1 MQTAAVWEELCA
13 IGTRRRFRAGDHL
26 VVWGAEDHRILAI
39 VDGICK
45 VVNSTADGRETLATV
60 RGPGEILGELAALTG
75 DVRSSSVIALSAG
88 EVVLITSAEF
98 DRWLDEVPGAG
109 RRLSTMLAERVIET
123 TRFGIGAQQR
133 VDVRLADR
141 ILFLADR
148 FGQEARAGD
157 EGGGTELRTSLTH
170 EDLAAWVGATR
181 AVTTRALGSLRDR
194 GLIDFGRGWIRVVDG
209 PGLRAL
215 CRGS

>member
-1 MQTAAVWEELCA
+1 MRTAAVWEELCA

-26 VVWGAEDHRILAI
+26 VVWGADDHRLLAI
-39 VDGICK
+39 VEGICK
-45 VVNSTADGRETLATV
+45 VVNSTADGRATLAAV

-75 DVRSSSVIALSAG
+75 DVRSSSVIALSPG
-88 EVVLITSAEF
+88 EVVMITSAEF
-98 DRWLDEVPGAG
+98 DRWLDHEPGAG
-109 RRLSTMLAERVIET
+109 RRLATMLAERVIET

-148 FGQEARAGD
+148 FGAEAE
-157 EGGGTELRTSLTH
+157 EGGTDLRTSLTH
-170 EDLAAWVGATR
+170 EDLSAWVGATR

-194 GLIDFGRGWIRVVDG
+194 GLVDFGRGWIRVVDG

-215 CRGS
+215 CRGT

>member
-1 MQTAAVWEELCA
+1 MRSVAVWEELCEL
-13 IGTRRRFRAGDHL
+13 GTRRRFRAGEHL
-26 VVWGAEDHRILAI
+26 VVWGADDHRLLAI

-45 VVNSTADGRETLATV
+45 VVNSTADGRQTLATV

-75 DVRSSSVIALSAG
+75 DARSSSVIALSPG
-88 EVVLITSAEF
+88 EVVMITATEF
-98 DRWLDEVPGAG
+98 DRWLDHEPGAG
-109 RRLSTMLAERVIET
+109 RRMSTMLAERVIEA

-148 FGQEARAGD
+148 FGAED
-157 EGGGTELRTSLTH
+157 EDGGVELRTSLTH

-194 GLIDFGRGWIRVVDG
+194 GLVDFGRGWIRVVDG
-209 PGLRAL
+209 PSLRSL

>member
-1 MQTAAVWEELCA
+1 MRAVEVWEELC
-13 IGTRRRFRAGDHL
+13 GLGVRRSFDTGDHL
-26 VVWGAEDHRILAI
+26 VVWGADDHRLLAI

-45 VVNSTADGRETLATV
+45 VVNSTNDGRESLATV
-60 RGPGEILGELAALTG
+60 RGPGEILGEVAALTG
-75 DVRSSSVIALSAG
+75 AARSSSVVALSPG
-88 EVVLITSAEF
+88 EVVTITCAEF
-98 DRWLDEVPGAG
+98 DRWLDHEPGAG
-109 RRLSTMLAERVIET
+109 RRLATMLAERLVET

-148 FGQEARAGD
+148 FGTADGNGAV
-157 EGGGTELRTSLTH
+157 ELRTSLTH

-194 GLIDFGRGWIRVVDG
+194 GHLDFGRGWIRVTDQR
-209 PGLRAL
+209 GLRRL
-215 CRGS
+215 CREP

>member
-1 MQTAAVWEELCA
+1 MQTAVVWEELCA

-75 DVRSSSVIALSAG
+75 DVRSASVIALSAG
-88 EVVLITSAEF
+88 EVVLITSGEF
-98 DRWLDEVPGAG
+98 DRWLDETPGAG
-109 RRLSTMLAERVIET
+109 RRRSTMLAERVIET

-148 FGQEARAGD
+148 FGTVDFDGS
-157 EGGGTELRTSLTH
+157 ELRTSLTH

-194 GLIDFGRGWIRVVDG
+194 GLVEFGRGWIRVADAA
-209 PGLRAL
+209 GLRAL
-215 CRGS
+215 CRGD